1 MSTTTELLLGGFQRG
16 RFTDSDIPISNG
28 KYKFVYFQ
36 EDSVVSVFTGTDN
49 SDQVTAW
56 GIGDNKTIKA
66 GVVLFAQGGQG
77 IKALELLSGSAFV
90 FDEIITPATINVG

>member
-1 MSTTTELLLGGFQRG
+1 MSTTTELLLGGFQKG
-16 RFTDSDIPISNG
+16 KFTNNDIPISNG

-49 SDQVTAW
+49 SNQVTAW

-66 GVVLFAQGGQG
+66 GVILFAQGGQG
-77 IKALELLSGSAFV
+77 IKVLELASGSAFV
-90 FDEIITPATINVG
+90 FDEVITPATINVG